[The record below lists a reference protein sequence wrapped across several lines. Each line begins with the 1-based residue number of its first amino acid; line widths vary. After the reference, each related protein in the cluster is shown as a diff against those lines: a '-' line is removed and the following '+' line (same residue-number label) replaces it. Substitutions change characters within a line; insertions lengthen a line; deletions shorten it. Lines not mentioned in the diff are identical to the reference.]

1 MGKNKSVDRRNIDKN
16 RNTNRKKGA
25 DKNRNVK
32 KISSQEERRKKR
44 RKRKRKR
51 ILLLCFELFVL
62 ALLCI
67 AGYAMLKLGKLNIN
81 ILNPNKLEV
90 YKDTGPYTNIA
101 CFGLD
106 SRNGEL
112 EGGVQ
117 SDCIMI
123 VSINNETNDVKL
135 VSVYRDTLLQQEDG
149 TYEKANSAYNRGGPE
164 AAISLLNRNFDLDIR
179 NYVSVNFSA
188 LVDVI
193 DALGGLEINLTQ
205 EESLYCN
212 AYAFET
218 GQVVGKEMV
227 KIDEVAGTQLLDGI
241 HAVGYARIRYTEG
254 NDFKRTERQRQVLQ
268 MTVDKAKKADLL
280 TLNKIVD
287 KVFPQ
292 ISTSLTVTDM
302 LGFVANIMNY
312 NIVETTGFPYA
323 LTTSE
328 DVRNHTGSYVVPIDF
343 IGNVSQLHQN
353 IFAEEWYEPSSKVKQ
368 IHDDIIYLTGVTE
381 DATAMR
387 TTFSE
392 ETDHEETQ

>member
-32 KISSQEERRKKR
+32 RISSQEERRKKR